1 MTELPVIGGPVIGG
15 RTIGGD
21 LDFLSGGGEMGERM
35 RSHDWASTALGP
47 PESWP
52 QSLRTIVG
60 VVLSSRQAMFVAWGP
75 ELSFLYNDGY
85 TPIFGA
91 KHPEALGR
99 PFAEVWWDIWPQIK
113 PLVDRTLAG
122 EASWYEDLLIPME
135 RRGFREDAWFT
146 FSYTPVRGE
155 DGRIPGM
162 FCAAIE
168 TTSQVLAARR
178 ADFHLKLEARLR
190 QLSDPFAVAA
200 AAEEALG
207 RHLGAS
213 RVGYGVMD
221 ETARFFTTERNWTDG
236 SVEHQAGT
244 HDLLS
249 FGPEL
254 LDTLRSG
261 GTLTIH
267 DTAADPRFATPDRQA
282 AFAAMN
288 IASAVTASLVKNGRM
303 VAALYVHDGKPRRW
317 HPDEVRLVEEV
328 AERTWSALERARAEE
343 SLHRANARLAAEGE
357 QMRNLFRQSPNFMCV
372 LRGPDHVFELAN
384 DSYRQL
390 VGDRALIGKMV
401 HEAMPEVAGQGF
413 FELLGRVYDSGEPFV
428 GHALPVR
435 VVRQPGAPVQERFIT
450 FIYQPIK
457 DADGRVTGIFC
468 EGSDV
473 TEAKRAEDALRDLNA
488 TLEQRVAERTADRDR
503 IWRLS
508 TDVMLVARFD
518 GSISAVNPAWTSLLG
533 WSEEELAAHSFF
545 DFVHPDDLER
555 TRAEAARLGAGHT
568 TPRFENR
575 YRHKDGRYLWLSW
588 VAVPDDRFIHAVGRD
603 ITAQKEADAALRQT
617 EEQLRQAQKME
628 AVGQLTGGVAHDFN
642 NLLQAL
648 EGCLSMIGRRTE
660 EPQVHALLDAGQQA
674 VGRGAK
680 LVQQLMAFARRDSL
694 RPESIGVR
702 DRVVAMSALLERALR
717 ADIALDLRLGDDL
730 WPVEVDPTQFEL
742 AVINLAVNARDAMPA
757 GGRLTV
763 EAVNTLFPPGDPRGV
778 EGEFLRLSVSDT
790 GCGMP
795 AAVAARAFEPFFTTK
810 DLGKG
815 TGLGLAQVYGLA
827 RQAGGTAWIDSAPDQ
842 GTTVHLLLRR
852 SGVAPA
858 EEPAPPAACAPPPGG
873 ARRHGRV
880 LVVEDDPIVAMTV
893 STALEDAGFA
903 VLSAAN
909 AEEALPHLSDDGVDV
924 LLSDV
929 VMPGGMSGIDLAREA
944 RARRPGLPVIL
955 ATGYSEDIARATGI
969 PVLAKPYR
977 IDDLVGRIDAILM
990 GEVGE

>member
-1 MTELPVIGGPVIGG
+1 MTDLSVIGGN
-15 RTIGGD
+15 

-47 PESWP
+47 PEGWP
-52 QSLRTIVG
+52 QSLRTIVS

-85 TPIFGA
+85 VPIFGA
-91 KHPEALGR
+91 KHPDALGR

-146 FSYTPVRGE
+146 FSYNPVRGE

-168 TTSQVLAARR
+168 TTAQVLAARR
-178 ADFHLKLEARLR
+178 TDFHLKLEARLR

-213 RVGYGVMD
+213 RVGYGVVD
-221 ETARFFTTERNWTDG
+221 ETARFFTTERSWTDG
-236 SVEHQAGT
+236 SVDHQAGT

-249 FGPEL
+249 FGPEF
-254 LDTLRSG
+254 LDTLRLG
-261 GTLTIH
+261 GTLTIN
-267 DTAADPRFATPDRQA
+267 DCAADPRCAAPERQA
-282 AFAAMN
+282 ALAALSL
-288 IASAVTASLVKNGRM
+288 ASTVTTSLVKNGRM
-303 VAALYVHDGKPRRW
+303 VATLYVHDRKPRHW

-328 AERTWSALERARAEE
+328 AERTWSALERAQAQE

-357 QMRNLFRQSPNFMCV
+357 QMRTLFRQSPNFMCV

-384 DSYRQL
+384 DSYRRL
-390 VGDRALIGKMV
+390 VGDRALIGKPV
-401 HEAMPEVAGQGF
+401 HEAMPEIIGQGF
-413 FELLGRVYDSGEPFV
+413 FELLGRVYDSGKPFV

-435 VVRQPGAPVQERFIT
+435 VVRQPGAPVEERFIT

-508 TDVMLVARFD
+508 TDIMLVAHFD
-518 GSISAVNPAWTSLLG
+518 GTIGAVNPAWTGLLG
-533 WSEEELAAHSFF
+533 WTEEELVGRSFF
-545 DFVHPDDLER
+545 DLVHPEDLER
-555 TRAEAARLGAGHT
+555 SRAEAARLGAGHT

-575 YRHKDGRYLWLSW
+575 YRHKDGHYLWLSW
-588 VAVPDDRFIHAVGRD
+588 VAVPDERFIHAVGRD

-617 EEQLRQAQKME
+617 EDQLRQSQKME

-648 EGCLSMIGRRTE
+648 EGCLSMIARRTE
-660 EPQVHALLDAGQQA
+660 EPQVHALLDAGQLA

-702 DRVVAMSALLERALR
+702 DRVLAMSALLERALR

-763 EAVNTLFPPGDPRGV
+763 EAVNAVFSPGDPRGV

-795 AAVAARAFEPFFTTK
+795 ATVAARAFEPFFTTK
-810 DLGKG
+810 DLDKG

-827 RQAGGTAWIDSAPDQ
+827 RQAGGTAWIDSAPDR

-858 EEPAPPAACAPPPGG
+858 EEPALPAACVPPTGS
-873 ARRHGRV
+873 ARRHCRV

-909 AEEALPHLSDDGVDV
+909 AEEALPHLSDDAVDV

-944 RARRPGLPVIL
+944 RERRPGLPVIL

-969 PVLAKPYR
+969 LVLAKPYR
-977 IDDLVGRIDAILM
+977 IDELVGRIDAILM
-990 GEVGE
+990 GQVEE

>member
-1 MTELPVIGGPVIGG
+1 MMDLPA
-15 RTIGGD
+15 TGGD

-47 PESWP
+47 PEGWP
-52 QSLRTIVG
+52 QSLRTIVS

-75 ELSFLYNDGY
+75 ELAFLYNDGY
-85 TPIFGA
+85 APIFGA
-91 KHPEALGR
+91 KHPDALGR
-99 PFAEVWWDIWPQIK
+99 PFAVVWSDIWTQIK

-162 FCAAIE
+162 FCAVVE
-168 TTSQVLAARR
+168 TTAQVLATRR
-178 ADFHLKLEARLR
+178 TAFHLELEARLR
-190 QLSDPFAVAA
+190 QLANPFDVVA

-213 RVGYGVMD
+213 RVGYGVVD

-236 SVEHQAGT
+236 TVAHHAGT
-244 HDLLS
+244 HDLMA
-249 FGPEL
+249 FGSEIL
-254 LDTLRSG
+254 EALRSG

-267 DTAADPRFATPDRQA
+267 DTAADARCAAPDQRA
-282 AFAAMN
+282 AFAALDV
-288 IASAVTASLVKNGRM
+288 ASAVTASLVKNGRM
-303 VAALYVHDGKPRRW
+303 VAALYVHDRKPRRW
-317 HPDEVRLVEEV
+317 HPDEVRLVNEV
-328 AERTWSALERARAEE
+328 AERTWSALERAQAEE
-343 SLHRANARLAAEGE
+343 SLRRANARLAAEGE
-357 QMRNLFRQSPNFMCV
+357 QMRTLFRQAPNFMCV

-384 DSYRQL
+384 DSYRRL
-390 VGDRALIGKMV
+390 VGDRALIGKPV
-401 HEAMPEVAGQGF
+401 HEAMPEIAGQGF

-503 IWRLS
+503 MWRLS

-533 WSEEELAAHSFF
+533 WTEAELAGHSFF

-555 TRAEAARLGAGHT
+555 TQAEASRLGAGHT

-575 YRHKDGRYLWLSW
+575 YRHKDGHYLWLSW

-603 ITAQKEADAALRQT
+603 VTTQKEADAALRQA
-617 EEQLRQAQKME
+617 EDQLRQAQKME

-648 EGCLSMIGRRTE
+648 EGCLSMIGRRTG
-660 EPQVHALLDAGQQA
+660 EPQVHALLEAGQQA

-702 DRVVAMSALLERALR
+702 ERVLAMSALLERALR
-717 ADIALDLRLGDDL
+717 ADIALDLRFGDDL

-742 AVINLAVNARDAMPA
+742 AIINLAVNARDAMPG
-757 GGRLTV
+757 GGRLAV
-763 EAVNTLFPPGDPRGV
+763 EAINAVLPHGDPRGV

-795 AAVAARAFEPFFTTK
+795 TAVAARAFEPFFTTK
-810 DLGKG
+810 ELGKG

-827 RQAGGTAWIDSAPDQ
+827 QQAGGTAWIDSAPGR

-852 SGVAPA
+852 SGMAPA
-858 EEPAPPAACAPPPGG
+858 ATESTLPPVFLPPPDA
-873 ARRHGRV
+873 ARRNGCV

-893 STALEDAGFA
+893 GTALEDAGFA

-909 AEEALPHLSDDGVDV
+909 AEEALPFLSDDGVDV

-944 RARRPGLPVIL
+944 RERRPGLPVIL

-977 IDDLVGRIDAILM
+977 IDDLVGRIDAILA
-990 GEVGE
+990 GEAGE

>member
-1 MTELPVIGGPVIGG
+1 MTDRPA
-15 RTIGGD
+15 TGGD

-35 RSHDWASTALGP
+35 RAHDWASTALGP
-47 PESWP
+47 PEGWP
-52 QSLRTIVG
+52 QSLRTIVS

-85 TPIFGA
+85 VPLFGT
-91 KHPEALGR
+91 KHPDALGR
-99 PFAEVWWDIWPQIK
+99 PFAAVWSDIWPQIK

-162 FCAAIE
+162 FCAAVE
-168 TTSQVLAARR
+168 TTAQVLAARR
-178 ADFHLKLEARLR
+178 TAFHLELEGRLR
-190 QLSDPFAVAA
+190 QLSDPFEVAA

-213 RVGYGVMD
+213 RVGYGVVD
-221 ETARFFTTERNWTDG
+221 ETARFFTTERSWTDG
-236 SVEHQAGT
+236 TVDHHAGT
-244 HDLLS
+244 HDLLA

-261 GTLTIH
+261 VTVTIH
-267 DTAADPRFATPDRQA
+267 DAAADPRCAAPDRQA
-282 AFAAMN
+282 AFAALDL
-288 IASAVTASLVKNGRM
+288 AAVITASLVKNGRM
-303 VAALYVHDGKPRRW
+303 VAALYVHHRNPRQWR
-317 HPDEVRLVEEV
+317 PDEVRLVEEV
-328 AERTWSALERARAEE
+328 AERTWSALERAQAEG
-343 SLHRANARLAAEGE
+343 SLRRANARLAAEGE
-357 QMRNLFRQSPNFMCV
+357 QMRALFRQAPNFMCV

-384 DSYRQL
+384 DSYRRL
-390 VGDRALIGKMV
+390 VGDRPLIGKPV
-401 HEAMPEVAGQGF
+401 HEALPEIAGQGF
-413 FELLGRVYDSGEPFV
+413 FELLARVFDSGEPFL

-435 VVRQPGAPVQERFIT
+435 VVRHPGAPVEERFIT
-450 FIYQPIK
+450 FVYQPIK

-488 TLEQRVAERTADRDR
+488 TLEKRVAERTADRDR

-508 TDVMLVARFD
+508 TDVMLVAGFD
-518 GSISAVNPAWTSLLG
+518 GTIGAVNPAWTSLLG
-533 WSEEELAAHSFF
+533 WAEEELVGRSFF
-545 DFVHPDDLER
+545 AFVHPDDLER
-555 TRAEAARLGAGHT
+555 TRGEASRLGAGHIV
-568 TPRFENR
+568 PRFENR

-588 VAVPDDRFIHAVGRD
+588 IAVPDDRFIHAVGRD
-603 ITAQKEADAALRQT
+603 VTAQKEADAALRQA
-617 EEQLRQAQKME
+617 EDQLRQAQKME

-694 RPESIGVR
+694 RPASIGVR
-702 DRVVAMSALLERALR
+702 ERMHAMSALLERALR
-717 ADIALDLRLGDDL
+717 ADIALDLRFAEEL
-730 WPVEVDPTQFEL
+730 WPVEADPTQFEL

-763 EAVNTLFPPGDPRGV
+763 EAVNTVLPHGDPRGV
-778 EGEFLRLSVSDT
+778 EGDFLHLSVSDT
-790 GCGMP
+790 GCGMT

-827 RQAGGTAWIDSAPDQ
+827 RQAGGTAWIDSAPGR

-852 SGVAPA
+852 SGMAPTPVEMA
-858 EEPAPPAACAPPPGG
+858 PSPAGLLLPDGP
-873 ARRHGRV
+873 RRNGCV

-903 VLSAAN
+903 VLSAAT
-909 AEEALPHLSDDGVDV
+909 AEEALPFLSGDGVDV

-944 RARRPGLPVIL
+944 RERRPGLPVIL

-977 IDDLVGRIDAILM
+977 IDDLVGRIDAILADEA
-990 GEVGE
+990 GE

>member
-1 MTELPVIGGPVIGG
+1 MTDLSVIGGN
-15 RTIGGD
+15 

-47 PESWP
+47 PEGWP
-52 QSLRTIVG
+52 QSLRTIVS

-85 TPIFGA
+85 VPIFGA
-91 KHPEALGR
+91 KHPDALGR

-146 FSYTPVRGE
+146 FSYNPVRGE

-168 TTSQVLAARR
+168 TTAQVLAARR
-178 ADFHLKLEARLR
+178 TDFHLKLEARLR

-213 RVGYGVMD
+213 RVGYGVVD
-221 ETARFFTTERNWTDG
+221 ETARFFTTERSWTDG
-236 SVEHQAGT
+236 SVDHQAGT

-249 FGPEL
+249 FGPEF
-254 LDTLRSG
+254 LDTLRLG
-261 GTLTIH
+261 GTLTIN
-267 DTAADPRFATPDRQA
+267 DCAADPRCAAPERQA
-282 AFAAMN
+282 ALAALSL
-288 IASAVTASLVKNGRM
+288 ASTVTTSLVKNGRM
-303 VAALYVHDGKPRRW
+303 VATLYVHDRKPRHW

-328 AERTWSALERARAEE
+328 AERTWSALERAQAQE

-357 QMRNLFRQSPNFMCV
+357 QMRTLFRQSPNFMCV

-384 DSYRQL
+384 DSYRRL
-390 VGDRALIGKMV
+390 VGDRALIGKPV
-401 HEAMPEVAGQGF
+401 HEAMPEIIGQGF
-413 FELLGRVYDSGEPFV
+413 FELLGRVYDSGKPFV

-435 VVRQPGAPVQERFIT
+435 VVRQPGAPVEERFIT

-508 TDVMLVARFD
+508 TDIMLVAHFD
-518 GSISAVNPAWTSLLG
+518 GTIGAVNPAWTGLLG
-533 WSEEELAAHSFF
+533 WTEEELVGRSFF
-545 DFVHPDDLER
+545 DLVHPEDLER
-555 TRAEAARLGAGHT
+555 SRAEAARLGAGHT

-575 YRHKDGRYLWLSW
+575 YRHKDGHYLWLSW
-588 VAVPDDRFIHAVGRD
+588 VAVPDERFIHAVGRD

-617 EEQLRQAQKME
+617 EDQLRQSQKME

-648 EGCLSMIGRRTE
+648 EGCLSMIARRTE
-660 EPQVHALLDAGQQA
+660 EPQVHALLDAGQLA

-702 DRVVAMSALLERALR
+702 DRVLAMSALLERALR

-763 EAVNTLFPPGDPRGV
+763 EAVNAVFSPGDPRGV

-795 AAVAARAFEPFFTTK
+795 ATVAARAFEPFFTTK
-810 DLGKG
+810 DLDKG

-827 RQAGGTAWIDSAPDQ
+827 RQAGGTAWIDSAPDR

-858 EEPAPPAACAPPPGG
+858 EEPALPAACVPPTGS

-909 AEEALPHLSDDGVDV
+909 AEEALPHLSDDAVDV

-944 RARRPGLPVIL
+944 RERRPGLPVIL

-969 PVLAKPYR
+969 LVLAKPYR
-977 IDDLVGRIDAILM
+977 IDELVGRIDAILM
-990 GEVGE
+990 GQVEE

>member
-1 MTELPVIGGPVIGG
+1 MTDLPVA
-15 RTIGGD
+15 GGD
-21 LDFLSGGGEMGERM
+21 LDFLSGGGEMGARM
-35 RSHDWASTALGP
+35 RAHDWASTALGP
-47 PESWP
+47 PEGWP
-52 QSLRTIVG
+52 QSLRTIVS

-85 TPIFGA
+85 VPIFGA
-91 KHPEALGR
+91 KHPDALGR
-99 PFAEVWWDIWPQIK
+99 PFAEVWSDIWHQIR

-122 EASWYEDLLIPME
+122 EASWFEDLLIPME
-135 RRGFREDAWFT
+135 RHGIREDAWFT

-168 TTSQVLAARR
+168 TTAQVLAARR
-178 ADFHLKLEARLR
+178 TTFHLELEARLR
-190 QLSDPFAVAA
+190 QLSDPFMVAA

-213 RVGYGVMD
+213 RVGYGVVD

-236 SVEHQAGT
+236 TVAHQAGT
-244 HDLLS
+244 HDLLA
-249 FGPEL
+249 FGPEIL
-254 LDTLRSG
+254 EALRNGETLSV
-261 GTLTIH
+261 H
-267 DTAADPRFATPDRQA
+267 DTTADPRCAAPDRLA
-282 AFAAMN
+282 AFAAQEV
-288 IASAVTASLVKNGRM
+288 ASVAAASLLKDGRM
-303 VAALYVHDGKPRRW
+303 VAVLYVHDRKPRRW

-328 AERTWSALERARAEE
+328 AERTWSALERAKAEE

-357 QMRNLFRQSPNFMCV
+357 RMRTLFRQSPNFMCV
-372 LRGPDHVFELAN
+372 FRGPDLVFELAN
-384 DSYRQL
+384 DSYRRL
-390 VGDRALIGKMV
+390 VGDRALIGKPV
-401 HEAMPEVAGQGF
+401 HEALPEIAGQGF
-413 FELLGRVYDSGEPFV
+413 FERLARVFDSGEPFV

-435 VVRQPGAPVQERFIT
+435 IARHPGAPAQERFIT
-450 FIYQPIK
+450 FLYQPIK

-488 TLEQRVAERTADRDR
+488 TLEKRIAERTADRDR
-503 IWRLS
+503 MWRLS
-508 TDVMLVARFD
+508 TDIMLVAGFD
-518 GSISAVNPAWTSLLG
+518 GAIGAVNPAWTSLLG
-533 WSEEELAAHSFF
+533 WTEEELMGRSFF
-545 DFVHPDDLER
+545 DLVHPDDLER
-555 TRAEAARLGAGHT
+555 TRAEASRLGAGHT

-575 YRHKDGRYLWLSW
+575 YRHKNGHYLWLSW
-588 VAVPDDRFIHAVGRD
+588 IAVPDDHFIHAVGRD
-603 ITAQKEADAALRQT
+603 ITAQKEADASLRQA

-660 EPQVHALLDAGQQA
+660 EPQVHALLGAGQQA
-674 VGRGAK
+674 VERGAK

-694 RPESIGVR
+694 RPESIDVR
-702 DRVVAMSALLERALR
+702 DRVLAMSALLERALR
-717 ADIALDLRLGDDL
+717 ADIALDLRFGEDL

-742 AVINLAVNARDAMPA
+742 AIINLAVNARDAMPL
-757 GGRLTV
+757 GGRLAV
-763 EAVNTLFPPGDPRGV
+763 EAVNTVLPHGDPRGV
-778 EGEFLRLSVSDT
+778 EGDFLRLSVSDT
-790 GCGMP
+790 GSGMP
-795 AAVAARAFEPFFTTK
+795 AAVSARAFEPFFTTK
-810 DLGKG
+810 EVGKG

-827 RQAGGTAWIDSAPDQ
+827 RQTGGTAWIDSAPGR

-852 SGVAPA
+852 SGLVPA
-858 EEPAPPAACAPPPGG
+858 VVEPALPPAGPPPLDRP
-873 ARRHGRV
+873 RRNGRV
-880 LVVEDDPIVAMTV
+880 LVVEDDPIVAMTL

-903 VLSAAN
+903 VLSAAT
-909 AEEALPHLSDDGVDV
+909 AEEALPYLSDQGVDV

-944 RARRPGLPVIL
+944 RDRRPGLPVIL

-977 IDDLVGRIDAILM
+977 IDDLVGRIDAILA
-990 GEVGE
+990 GEGT